1 MPPFFFVM
9 TLTFLLSPGQLSC
22 KMYHTQIL
30 SDYFLMLRF
39 RPSVSG
45 KEAYD
50 VRMNCYWGCQP

>member
-1 MPPFFFVM
+1 M